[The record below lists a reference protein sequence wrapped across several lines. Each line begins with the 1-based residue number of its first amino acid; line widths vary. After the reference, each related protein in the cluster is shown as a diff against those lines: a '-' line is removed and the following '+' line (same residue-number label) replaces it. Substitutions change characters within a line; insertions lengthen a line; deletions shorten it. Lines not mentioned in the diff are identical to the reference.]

1 MKKKTVTI
9 KAPKKIKEKS
19 DIDKSDN
26 NKSEC
31 KSKKEKENCP
41 CCDNI
46 YNNTFRKELK
56 CPYCPWISC
65 NMCCRQYI
73 LTKANPQC
81 MGCKTI
87 WTDDFLFSVFPKT
100 WVDNDLRDHL
110 DDVLVQQEKSLIPLA
125 VLQIEKEK
133 MERKHRSIQQQRIQL
148 ERILDR
154 LNQQV
159 LKLNSSPIPLLPYQK
174 LDLDMKYRE
183 QQQTETEYNS
193 ILVTETELSDQLGK
207 PLRTRFRRPCP
218 DFKCK
223 GYIDMQK
230 NTDTTQTN
238 IDQIGL
244 LHCSVC
250 NKDFCSRCREN
261 TFITIKDKNKHT
273 CEEAVVKTLKL
284 LDSDTKSCPG
294 CKVSVYK
301 IEGCNQMFCTNC
313 NTAFNWDT
321 GEIETGRIH
330 NPHYF
335 EWLSKNP
342 QQGENRDE
350 IEGRNEARARNAIQL
365 VDPCGRLVD
374 NLSQKVNNLLN
385 QRYPDI
391 LHIQNSVPLHHCR
404 SFINSIIRTIHHIRS
419 VEMPVF
425 QEATVRHLKF
435 RIRYVLNELKEDQW
449 KHEISV
455 QERNHK
461 KKFMLCQIIE
471 TVYTI
476 FSDILHKFLNDTEPI
491 QLVRFNYHDYIN
503 VPELYVECENARQYF
518 NDISRKHSLRFNLTE
533 YRYITDDFYF
543 TNKIT
548 VKEESPIEN
557 YSMLYKSKLVVLD
570 WMDDFEKETIQ
581 KCKLFSDKCIT
592 CISQLEEITEKIS
605 ENQKYTNIYPE
616 FENLYKDIYTNNI
629 EYLDDLEE
637 KIKIRKRRKIRINIL
652 THAIN
657 FAQSKLSFLSMNLYT
672 NSTIM
677 KHIDKFTTTFNH
689 PILGE
694 LILSINIYPYIIN
707 YIFIAKYDH
716 TLPNTTIYTM
726 INTWNKLSSISKNTF
741 ICKRKETQGEFT
753 YFHLLDI
760 LLAGFIYHVHLYQ
773 YKFICKAITQLY
785 YNIQPIRYSAYYSTE
800 CDLQLK
806 LRFKNIVDDI
816 SRLGLNV
823 LDKSSNNLL
832 QKIKYCIKLD

>member
-1 MKKKTVTI
+1 MKKKIVTI
-9 KAPKKIKEKS
+9 KAPKIIKEKS
-19 DIDKSDN
+19 KVKN
-26 NKSEC
+26 EVKSEV
-31 KSKKEKENCP
+31 KSETKKVKDNCP

-87 WTDDFLFSVFPKT
+87 WPDDFLFSIFPKT

-125 VLQIEKEK
+125 VVQIEKEK
-133 MERKHRSIQQQRIQL
+133 MERKHRSIQQQRMQL
-148 ERILDR
+148 ERILER
-154 LNQQV
+154 VQQQI

-183 QQQTETEYNS
+183 QQQIESEYNS
-193 ILVTETELSDQLGK
+193 ILLTETELSDQLGK
-207 PLRTRFRRPCP
+207 PIRTRFRRPCP

-230 NTDTTQTN
+230 NTDSTQSN
-238 IDQIGL
+238 IDKIGL

-261 TFITIKDKNKHT
+261 TTIITKDKNKHT
-273 CEEAVVKTLKL
+273 CDEAVVKTLKL

-342 QQGENRDE
+342 QPTENRDN

-365 VDPCGRLVD
+365 VDPCGRPVD
-374 NLSQKVNNLLN
+374 NLSQKVNSVLTE
-385 QRYPDI
+385 RFPDI
-391 LHIQNSVPLHHCR
+391 SNIINTSHIHHCR

-419 VEMPVF
+419 VETPVL

-449 KHEISV
+449 KHEISI

-461 KKFMLCQIIE
+461 KKFMLCQIME
-471 TVYTI
+471 TAYTI
-476 FSDILHKFLNDTEPI
+476 FSDILHKFLNETEPI
-491 QLVRFNYHDYIN
+491 QFVNFNYHDFTN
-503 VPELYVECENARQYF
+503 VPELYLECENARQYF

-533 YRYITDDFYF
+533 YRYITDDYYF

-557 YSMLYKSKLVVLD
+557 YSMLYKSKLSILD
-570 WMDDFEKETIQ
+570 WMDDLEKETIQ
-581 KCKLFSDKCIT
+581 KCKTFSEKCYLF
-592 CISQLEEITEKIS
+592 ISYLDSIS
-605 ENQKYTNIYPE
+605 ENQKYNDLTPE
-616 FENLYKDIYTNNI
+616 FEKLYKDIYTDNI
-629 EYLDDLEE
+629 EYIDDIEE

-657 FAQSKLSFLSMNLYT
+657 FAQSKLLLLSTTLYVNL
-672 NSTIM
+672 TIM
-677 KHIDKFTTTFNH
+677 KHIDKFTTMFNH

-694 LILSINIYPYIIN
+694 LILSINIYPYITN
-707 YIFIAKYDH
+707 YIFMSKYDH
-716 TLPNTTIYTM
+716 TLPNTPIYNM
-726 INTWNKLSSISKNTF
+726 VNTWNKVSSISKNTF
-741 ICKRKETQGEFT
+741 ICKRKETNDEFT
-753 YFHLLDI
+753 YFHLLDV
-760 LLAGFIYHVHLYQ
+760 LLAGFIYHIHLYQ
-773 YKFICKAITQLY
+773 YKYVCKAIYQLY

-800 CDLQLK
+800 CNLQLK
-806 LRFKNIVDDI
+806 LQFKNIIDDI

-832 QKIKYCIKLD
+832 QKIKYWIGLN